1 MHFCA
6 GKVQE
11 LLAGNAFLLE
21 ADNTHL
27 FSLCVFTEFIVK
39 QFESDIEL
47 WRWFPP
53 NDNLTNLD
61 VMYAV
66 GATAL
71 GQALKEY
78 QEGTLN
84 HIGLGVD
91 IWHMDYTRYRRI
103 IKQMRDLD
111 AKCAWLDDEQR
122 AIRV

>member
-1 MHFCA
+1 MTLNY
-6 GKVQE
+6 G
-11 LLAGNAFLLE
+11 GG
-21 ADNTHL
+21 
-27 FSLCVFTEFIVK
+27 
-39 QFESDIEL
+39 
-47 WRWFPP
+47 FPP